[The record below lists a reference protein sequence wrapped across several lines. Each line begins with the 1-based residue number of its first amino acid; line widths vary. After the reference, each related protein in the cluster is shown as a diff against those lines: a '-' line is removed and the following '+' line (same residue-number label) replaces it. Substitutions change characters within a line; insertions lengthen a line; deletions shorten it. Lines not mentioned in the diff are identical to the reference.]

1 MSCFRS
7 RVVSGILLYFEKQDE
22 REFIPIHPNSFQDYE
37 CVIPCQALAK
47 AKYTYRYVQPKP
59 LIA

>member
-47 AKYTYRYVQPKP
+47 AKYT
-59 LIA
+59 